1 MADKNNLE
9 YFIELSLENNKVSGS
24 FNLWAK
30 QKNKYYNLATLFYN
44 DPMCG
49 CDWSVSEIEKSV
61 CYDKSALQDELESSL
76 RPISKEL
83 GDKLASMDVSFK
95 EAVEYLIKVCDEKG
109 DIVGMKFSYKPGDKQ
124 NGE

>member
-9 YFIELSLENNKVSGS
+9 YFIELTLENKKVTGS

-30 QKNKYYNLATLFYN
+30 QGKKYYNLATLFYN

-61 CYDKSALQDELESSL
+61 CYDKFALQDELESSL
-76 RPISKEL
+76 RPISNEL
-83 GDKLASMDVSFK
+83 GNTLASMDVSFK

-109 DIVGMKFSYKPGDKQ
+109 DIVGMKFSYKQENKQ
-124 NGE
+124 NGK